1 MENSVSMVLELSP
14 GLNEKISQLAEQN
27 GTSPDVVLL
36 KALALYDLASLA
48 KQKSQ
53 HLGILDT
60 EQRVVAQVV
69 GV

>member
-36 KALALYDLASLA
+36 KALVLYDLASLA
-48 KQKSQ
+48 KQQCQ
-53 HLGILDT
+53 HLGIFDT
-60 EQRVVAQVV
+60 DRRVVAEVV